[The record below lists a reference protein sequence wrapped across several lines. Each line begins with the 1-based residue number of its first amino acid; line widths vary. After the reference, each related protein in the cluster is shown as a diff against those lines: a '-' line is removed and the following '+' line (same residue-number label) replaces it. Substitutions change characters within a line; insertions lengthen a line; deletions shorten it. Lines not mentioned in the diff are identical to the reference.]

1 MSAADNTFLNQHQAL
16 VAQGANVVVALQ
28 QATDEAGVRA
38 LRVQV
43 ARFKGT
49 LLVHQRM
56 ENEAL
61 YPRLMSHPDPAI
73 AGPARALYADLGNIY
88 DEFIA
93 LEQRFGDGGQI
104 LAALPEYGVAL
115 RRMLKRLFLRMQ
127 REDTELYALAERAH
141 VSCLSEPPPNLGEL
155 DVREERERWARALIR
170 PVDEP

>member
-1 MSAADNTFLNQHQAL
+1 MGSPDNTFVNQHQAL
-16 VAQGANVVVALQ
+16 VAQGANVVVAMQ

-43 ARFKGT
+43 ARFKGA

-61 YPRLMSHPDPAI
+61 YPRLMSHPDPTI
-73 AGPARALYADLGNIY
+73 AEPARALYADLGNIY
-88 DEFIA
+88 DEFIG
-93 LEQRFGDGGQI
+93 LEQRFGGSAQI

-127 REDTELYALAERAH
+127 REDTELYVLAERAH
-141 VSCLSEPPPNLGEL
+141 VSCLSEPPPELGEL
-155 DVREERERWARALIR
+155 DVVAERERWARALVR
-170 PVDEP
+170 